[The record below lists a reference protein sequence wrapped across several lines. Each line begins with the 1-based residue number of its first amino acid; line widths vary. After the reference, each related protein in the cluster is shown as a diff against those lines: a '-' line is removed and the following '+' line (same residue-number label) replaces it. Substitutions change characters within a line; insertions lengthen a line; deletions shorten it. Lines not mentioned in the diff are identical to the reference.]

1 METLLKTG
9 DTKSPFRK
17 GLTLLF
23 YIALH
28 CMKTKPSCLDLPKEY
43 EPVGEAFSY
52 PFDMLTGDVAK
63 IVKDIDGMLKYAEE
77 AKQCKDPAD
86 KWEDQISGFAKKMEM
101 NKAML
106 DGLITRLGEM
116 SKRLCV
122 QFADPP
128 SEKAM
133 DDIFKKL
140 STFVGMFAAGVQFL
154 EDEEARRLKELE
166 KARKAAEK
174 EKKKAEKKAAAEAK
188 KKKAAEKKSKKDAGG
203 DDGDKKKEK
212 KERKPKKEAGGGEE
226 ADDAEKAA
234 KAAERKKRRAEKKA
248 KEKK

>member
-1 METLLKTG
+1 MDPYDLLPPTEVIEMKDEEVEAADRCPNFKYVCMTVLEIGNYLNTGTRNKNAVGYKMETLLKTG

-106 DGLITRLGEM
+106 DGLITRLEQHIDFFPA
-116 SKRLCV
+116 SNILCHHRVVAALSNYSLDLKPTVAMLLQARGDV
-122 QFADPP
+122 QETVYPVRRSAVRK
-128 SEKAM
+128 SYGRY
-133 DDIFKKL
+133 L
-140 STFVGMFAAGVQFL
+140 Q
-154 EDEEARRLKELE
+154 EALNLCRHVCRRC
-166 KARKAAEK
+166 AV
-174 EKKKAEKKAAAEAK
+174 
-188 KKKAAEKKSKKDAGG
+188 SGG
-203 DDGDKKKEK
+203 
-212 KERKPKKEAGGGEE
+212 
-226 ADDAEKAA
+226 
-234 KAAERKKRRAEKKA
+234 
-248 KEKK
+248 